1 MVSANEKDP
10 EKVLRV
16 SAHVNN
22 CGNTWGLQNE
32 WSLLVLLAKINFSC
46 H

>member
-22 CGNTWGLQNE
+22 CG
-32 WSLLVLLAKINFSC
+32 
-46 H
+46 